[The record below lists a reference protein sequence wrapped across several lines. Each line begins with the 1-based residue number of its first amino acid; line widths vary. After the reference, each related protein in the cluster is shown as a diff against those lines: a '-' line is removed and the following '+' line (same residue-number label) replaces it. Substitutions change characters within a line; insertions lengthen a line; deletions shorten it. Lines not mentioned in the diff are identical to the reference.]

1 MDFRRREKSLRSCK
15 DQLWPHRTREYLT
28 ALRERH
34 KLNHNSKNFKV
45 AVGDVVLIKAEEKN
59 QNKWPMG
66 VVQQI
71 YPGRDGV
78 VRAVEVGTATG
89 PLERP
94 IQYLYPL
101 ELSCDRPKP
110 PELNPLAEAFRPRCQ
125 AAAVAVENIRAIT
138 LHEQV
143 SC

>member
-1 MDFRRREKSLRSCK
+1 M
-15 DQLWPHRTREYLT
+15 
-28 ALRERH
+28 ALQERH
-34 KLNHNSKNFKV
+34 NLNHNSKNFKV
-45 AVGDVVLIKAEEKN
+45 AVGDVILINTEERN

-66 VVQQI
+66 IVQQI
-71 YPGRDGV
+71 YQGHDGV

-94 IQYLYPL
+94 IKYLYPL
-101 ELSCDRPKP
+101 ELSCDRSKHPK
-110 PELNPLAEAFRPRCQ
+110 LNPLAEAFRPRCQ
-125 AAAVAVENIRAIT
+125 AAAVAAENIRAIA